1 MTTLLSED
9 LVFHPFEDFVAGHPL
24 PERFAFSLDS
34 DLHPLSLLAAK
45 KLQFHL
51 STQQEWEHNFG
62 LTDQE
67 GIVIGKMFGV
77 LVVRTQ
83 DGELGY
89 LAAFSGKLAGG
100 NHHAGF
106 VPPIF
111 DGLAEGGFLNQGM
124 TELARINQKIRILEE
139 LAGPVDNQIQ
149 LLKDERKVHSAAL
162 QNEIFDQY
170 SFLNQA
176 GEIKSLREIF
186 KNASY
191 KNPPVGAGECAA
203 PKLLQYAFQQGMQP
217 IALAEFWWGLSP
229 KSANWKHGH
238 FYPPCREK
246 CAPILKHM
254 LSGLEM
260 GVSKYFRLELHS
272 TVIV

>member
-1 MTTLLSED
+1 MATLLSED
-9 LVFHPFEDFVAGHPL
+9 LVFHSLEDFVATYPL
-24 PERFAFSLDS
+24 PERFSVSFDS
-34 DLHPLSLLAAK
+34 DFHSVSLLAAQ
-45 KLQFHL
+45 KLQLYL
-51 STQQEWEHNFG
+51 STQQEWVHNFG
-62 LTDQE
+62 LTGQE
-67 GIVIGKMFGV
+67 GVVIGKMFGV
-77 LVVRTQ
+77 LVVRAQ

-124 TELARINQKIRILEE
+124 TELLRINQEIRILEE
-139 LAGPVDNQIQ
+139 LAEPVGNQIQ
-149 LLKDERKVHSAAL
+149 LLKDERKAHSATL
-162 QNEIFDQY
+162 QNKIFEQY

-176 GEIKSLREIF
+176 GEVKSLREIF

-229 KSANWKHGH
+229 KSANWKHSH

-246 CAPILKHM
+246 CAPILAHM

-260 GVSKYFRLELHS
+260 GGRLN
-272 TVIV
+272 